1 MPRGRYHPRSPF
13 WALGSGAEI
22 IMPLP
27 TCDET
32 LSIDVLTVT
41 VPGSLIATV
50 LTLPFLAIVSSTEG
64 IAAAAL
70 LAAYLKTVTG
80 TQVSYQRIRR
90 RITGGPQSPFPTG
103 H

>member
-1 MPRGRYHPRSPF
+1 
-13 WALGSGAEI
+13 
-22 IMPLP
+22 MPLP

-41 VPGSLIATV
+41 VPGSLITTV
-50 LTLPFLAIVSSTEG
+50 LTLPFLATVSSTES

-70 LAAYLKTVTG
+70 AAAYLKTVTD
-80 TQVSYQRIRR
+80 TQVSYQHIRR
-90 RITGGPQSPFPTG
+90 RITGGPQRAIPTS